1 MFHRAFVSFA
11 LFAPLAPLAL
21 SAQEYSLMVAD
32 GVVIPLGDGRLAV
45 LKTDK
50 GAIVVSGLLGEKTTD
65 AALDIQMGDKVVGFQ
80 QLSNPTLERINADY
94 EALSA
99 GSIVLFSL
107 QRGSAPPHKVRY
119 SRPDTPAGSNRRAV
133 RFNGNPNAA
142 AGAWVSAGEPSK
154 VTEMQIA
161 GARIQNNKQG
171 IPEVMSRGSHP
182 AAATVTLRAGDVI
195 TAINGKGIAALA
207 GLEKYYMS
215 LQPGDEVAL
224 TITRDGREMQVTFRK
239 PNE

>member
-1 MFHRAFVSFA
+1 MFHRAFVLFA
-11 LFAPLAPLAL
+11 LFAPVTLF
-21 SAQEYSLMVAD
+21 AQEYSLMVAD

-45 LKTDK
+45 LKNDK
-50 GAIVVSGLLGEKTTD
+50 GAIVVSGLVGEKTTD
-65 AALDIQMGDKVVGFQ
+65 AMLDIQMGDKVVGFQ
-80 QLSNPTLERINADY
+80 QQSNPTLERINADY

-107 QRGSAPPHKVRY
+107 QRGSAAPHKVRY
-119 SRPDTPAGSNRRAV
+119 PRPDTPAGSNRRAV

-142 AGAWVSAGEPSK
+142 AGAWVSASEPSK

-161 GARIQNNKQG
+161 GARIQNNTQG
-171 IPEVMSRGSHP
+171 MPEVMSRGSHP
-182 AAATVTLRAGDVI
+182 AAATVTLRTGDVI
-195 TAINGKGIAALA
+195 TAVNGKGIAALA
-207 GLEKYYMS
+207 GLEKFYQS

-224 TITRDGREMQVTFRK
+224 TVTRDGREVQVTFRK